1 MSPDDAL
8 AGFMIAVA
16 SGVVLGV
23 AVLLIIYKMV
33 DGDLPP
39 GAGICAM
46 IMVMVAM
53 ALAIRPPHPVV
64 PGVVL
69 VLSLTLM
76 AFFPY
81 AEQKLEEFELRRV
94 DANRMAKSYEAARV
108 RPDNFAAKFEL
119 AKILHAHGF
128 VSQAIYLT
136 GTTLAG
142 LDTHKDEIQNRS
154 LKDVFHREEVFLKRW
169 QTEPQKTN
177 AVKCLSC
184 GTLNKTTDLF
194 CTKCGAAYLLEIVQ
208 NQEVKPRVWAKM
220 VLAWAALAVFIPGA
234 VAIGMNLDGAV
245 RMAAFLGGLFGVGAL
260 IFWLFK
266 PPKHAPAAYDGI

>member
-16 SGVVLGV
+16 CGVVLGI

-33 DGDLPP
+33 DGDVPV
-39 GAGICAM
+39 GAGLGA
-46 IMVMVAM
+46 MVMVFVAM
-53 ALAIRPPHPVV
+53 ALAIKPPHPIV

-94 DANRMAKSYEAARV
+94 DANRMAKSYEAIRV

-128 VSQAIYLT
+128 VSQAVHLT
-136 GTTLAG
+136 GTTMASLSNE
-142 LDTHKDEIQNRS
+142 KDEIQNRS
-154 LKDVFHREEVFLKRW
+154 LKDVFHREEVLLKRW
-169 QTEPQKTN
+169 QTEPQN
-177 AVKCLSC
+177 AGATKCMTC
-184 GTLNKTTDLF
+184 GTLNRTTDLF
-194 CTKCGAAYLLEIVQ
+194 CNSCGRPYMLDIVQ
-208 NQEVKPRVWAKM
+208 TQEVKPRVWAKM
-220 VLAWAALAVFIPGA
+220 VLAWAALALFIPGA

-245 RMAAFLGGLFGVGAL
+245 RLFAFTGGFVAVGAL
-260 IFWLFK
+260 IYWLFK
-266 PPKHAPAAYDGI
+266 PPKHAPMVYDGI